1 MPGVSE
7 RDSVGSKI
15 EALRDY
21 LEKQVGENFFLAYRL
36 IQEEKDEDYCGVKRV
51 LGDKTKFIPLILQ
64 LIVCED
70 SYY

>member
-1 MPGVSE
+1 MSE
-7 RDSVGSKI
+7 RDTVGSKI

-21 LEKQVGENFFLAYRL
+21 LERQVGDNFFTAYKM
-36 IQEEKDEDYCGVKRV
+36 IQEERDEDYVGVKKM
-51 LGDKTKFIPLILQ
+51 LGEKSKFIPLILQ